1 VVSAFAVSSLFLL
14 LIAVY
19 QRRRRIAER
28 MALQAEAN
36 ARLEVRVRERTSEL
50 LMSNRRLRASIE
62 ERDRAEL
69 ELRQAQQELIQA
81 SKLAALG
88 QMSAGL
94 SHELNQPLSAIR
106 SYADNAVAFLEREN
120 TDRARSNLSGIAELT
135 ERMARIIRNLRTY
148 ARNEQ
153 TPIRPVSVKDAITSA
168 SLLLESKARS
178 AEAEIRLNLPEEDL
192 VVMGGDVRL
201 QQVFVNLLS
210 NAIDAVAD
218 SAVRLIDVSVFR
230 QGDEV
235 HCRVRDSGPGIP
247 QNEIG
252 SVFDPFF
259 STKAV
264 GQGMGLGLSITI
276 GIVEQFGGRIVA
288 GNRPQ
293 GGAEF
298 LVVLRLAEEGRS
310 AAE

>member
-1 VVSAFAVSSLFLL
+1 
-14 LIAVY
+14 
-19 QRRRRIAER
+19 
-28 MALQAEAN
+28 
-36 ARLEVRVRERTSEL
+36 
-50 LMSNRRLRASIE
+50 
-62 ERDRAEL
+62 
-69 ELRQAQQELIQA
+69 
-81 SKLAALG
+81 
-88 QMSAGL
+88 
-94 SHELNQPLSAIR
+94 
-106 SYADNAVAFLEREN
+106 
-120 TDRARSNLSGIAELT
+120 
-135 ERMARIIRNLRTY
+135 
-148 ARNEQ
+148 
-153 TPIRPVSVKDAITSA
+153 
-168 SLLLESKARS
+168 
-178 AEAEIRLNLPEEDL
+178 
-192 VVMGGDVRL
+192 MGGDVRL

>member
-1 VVSAFAVSSLFLL
+1 VQPLTAETRSDIERDGRYRGLDLPSLGLAERKDGLFTVANSNGRGPAYLRLDRNLARADWMASILVDTAVVNRQVAQAGVVSAFAVSSLFLL

-62 ERDRAEL
+62 ERERAEL

-153 TPIRPVSVKDAITSA
+153 PPIRPVS
-168 SLLLESKARS
+168 
-178 AEAEIRLNLPEEDL
+178 
-192 VVMGGDVRL
+192 
-201 QQVFVNLLS
+201 
-210 NAIDAVAD
+210 
-218 SAVRLIDVSVFR
+218 
-230 QGDEV
+230 
-235 HCRVRDSGPGIP
+235 
-247 QNEIG
+247 
-252 SVFDPFF
+252 
-259 STKAV
+259 
-264 GQGMGLGLSITI
+264 
-276 GIVEQFGGRIVA
+276 
-288 GNRPQ
+288 
-293 GGAEF
+293 
-298 LVVLRLAEEGRS
+298 
-310 AAE
+310 